1 MIWQCVAQSGDLKF
15 IYIIKNTVEKI
26 GKVWYNKI
34 KVINSKI
41 FGKILTK
48 GDKTMK
54 KYILSLDEG
63 TTSARAILFDRDA
76 NMLSVA
82 QHEIP
87 QIYPAPAFVEQDPMD
102 IYANQYAALTECIA
116 KSGIDPEEI
125 AAVGI
130 TNQRETVI
138 AWNKTTAR
146 PICNAIVW
154 QCRRTADIC
163 RELENAGHAD
173 YIKKTTGLRIDPY
186 FSGTKIKWILD
197 NVDGARALADNGELL
212 VGTVDTW
219 LIWKLTEGRVFVTDR
234 TNASRTML
242 CNIHTGEWDE
252 QMLKILDIPE
262 GILPEI
268 KSSSEIYGYFD
279 CMGAR
284 IPIAGI
290 AGDQQAALFGQCCFE
305 SGEAKNTYGTGCF
318 LLTNIG
324 EKAILS
330 QNGLLTTI
338 AAGEA
343 GRSIEYALEGSV
355 FIGGAIVRWLR
366 DEMKLIHEARD
377 SEYFANK
384 VKDSA
389 GVYFVPAFT
398 GLGAPYWDMSARGSI
413 VGITAGAGKNHII
426 RAALESIAYQTE
438 DVIASMNADM
448 QAFGEEAIKSL
459 RVDGGASANG
469 LLMQMQSDISGISVL
484 RSANAEA
491 TAAGAAFL
499 AGLAVG
505 FFESR
510 EELKHK
516 IGVGKIFE
524 PQTSE
529 QERKAML
536 GGWHRAVR
544 ACRAFSVED

>member
-1 MIWQCVAQSGDLKF
+1 
-15 IYIIKNTVEKI
+15 
-26 GKVWYNKI
+26 
-34 KVINSKI
+34 
-41 FGKILTK
+41 
-48 GDKTMK
+48 MK

-63 TTSARAILFDRDA
+63 TTSARAILFDKDA
-76 NMLSVA
+76 HILSMA

-87 QIYPAPAFVEQDPMD
+87 QLYPVPGMVEQDPMD

-138 AWNKTTAR
+138 AWNRYTGR
-146 PICNAIVW
+146 PLCNAIVW

-163 RELENAGHAD
+163 RALEADGHAD
-173 YIKKTTGLRIDPY
+173 YIRKTTGLRIDPY
-186 FSGTKIKWILD
+186 FSGTKVKWILEHIE
-197 NVDGARALADNGELL
+197 GAREMAVSGELL

-252 QMLKILDIPE
+252 GMLEILGIPRD
-262 GILPEI
+262 ILPAI

-290 AGDQQAALFGQCCFE
+290 AGDQQAALFGQCCF
-305 SGEAKNTYGTGCF
+305 SPGEAKNTYGTGCF
-318 LLTNIG
+318 LLAHVGST
-324 EKAILS
+324 AITS

-343 GRSIEYALEGSV
+343 DRPIEYALEGSV
-355 FIGGAIVRWLR
+355 FVGGAVVRWLR
-366 DEMKLIHEARD
+366 DEMKLIHESSD
-377 SEYFANK
+377 SEYFAGK
-384 VKDSA
+384 VKDS
-389 GVYFVPAFT
+389 GGLYFVPAFA
-398 GLGAPYWDMSARGSI
+398 GLGAPYWDMEARGTLC
-413 VGITAGAGKNHII
+413 GMTAGVGKNHVI

-438 DVIASMNADM
+438 DVIAAMNADM
-448 QAFGEEAIKSL
+448 KAFDEEPIGSL
-459 RVDGGASANG
+459 KVDGGASGND
-469 LLMQMQSDISGISVL
+469 LLMQMQSNISGISV
-484 RSANAEA
+484 RRPSSVEA
-491 TAAGAAFL
+491 TATGVAFL

-505 FFESR
+505 FFKSR
-510 EELKHK
+510 EELRRKMTA
-516 IGVGKIFE
+516 GKLFRPAIDGE
-524 PQTSE
+524 
-529 QERKAML
+529 ERVRAL
-536 GGWHRAVR
+536 AGWHRAVR
-544 ACRAFSVED
+544 ACRSFAEEN